1 MVEVLVASTILIVIV
16 MLLSMLFQQTGLAWR
31 AGVKRADGFVGMR
44 AMIGAIQHD
53 ASAMIDISCIPVALR
68 DGDQQFTSTSLK
80 FYTLNTAFFYDDK
93 NMTPGTALRALRY
106 ITYDASG
113 NRHEY
118 VREVTGWQEMGNG
131 ANIINIVNR
140 TGNKNKAVPKIDAFE
155 YDYGNQANQIG
166 LPAYLTVK
174 AQVTTTGNSLDIGAA
189 SAGPD
194 KIWDTTDDIV
204 TWTKK

>member
-1 MVEVLVASTILIVIV
+1 MASTILIVIV

-53 ASAMIDISCIPVALR
+53 ASAMIDISCVPLTLR
-68 DGDQQFTSTSLK
+68 NGDQQFTSTSLK
-80 FYTLNTAFFYDDK
+80 FYTLNTALFYDDM

-118 VREVTGWQEMGNG
+118 VREANTWQEMGNG
-131 ANIINIVNR
+131 ANVISIVKR
-140 TGNKNKAVPKIDAFE
+140 TGNKNTSVPVIDAFE
-155 YDYGNQANQIG
+155 YDNQFTGAG
-166 LPAYLTVK
+166 LPTYLTIK
-174 AQVTTTGNSLDIGAA
+174 AHVTTTGNSLDIGAA

>member
-31 AGVKRADGFVGMR
+31 SGVKRAEGFVGIR
-44 AMIGAIQHD
+44 ALIGAIQHD
-53 ASAMIDISCIPVALR
+53 ASGMIDVSCVPVNLR
-68 DGDQQFTSTSLK
+68 MGDQQFTGSSLK
-80 FYTLNTAFFYDDK
+80 FYTMNTALFYDDK
-93 NMTPGTALRALRY
+93 TKNIPLRALRY

-118 VREVTGWQEMGNG
+118 VLQASKSWQEMGSG
-131 ANIINIVNR
+131 ANVISIVKR
-140 TGNKNKAVPKIDAFE
+140 TGNKNATVPVIDEFE
-155 YDYGNQANQIG
+155 CKYLDTDDRSK

-174 AQVTTTGNSLDIGAA
+174 AHVTTTGNSLDIGAA

-194 KIWDTTDDIV
+194 KTWDTKDDIV
-204 TWTKK
+204 TWNKK